1 MKISAGAIAGWL
13 TVAGLLAAGPALQA
27 SGSPLLLGVFF
38 AWLVL
43 VVLWS
48 AFGAVQEAEA
58 LARMLREPFGTL
70 VLTMSVSAIEVV
82 LICAAMFVDDD
93 ATTLARDAMF
103 SVLMIVLNGVVGL
116 GLLIGGYRYHE
127 QLFNLQGATAYL
139 SVVIPLSTIALVLPS
154 FTTSTPDGT
163 LTLVQSAC
171 FSVMTLFLYGLFL
184 WLQMGRHQAYFVE
197 APAISAALAEADATA
212 IEATLEAN
220 ADAGR
225 GKRLAMRT
233 FGLLLCMVPISLL
246 ATPLAELLDRGLSH
260 FGVPMAVG
268 GVVIALLVFAPEGMS
283 TLIAVGANQLTKAI
297 NVSLGAAT
305 STLGI
310 SVPVTLFIGLARG
323 QPVLLGLPPADIA
336 LLAATLLLTTLTFLS
351 ARTTML
357 VGAVHLSLFVA
368 FLVLAFNP

>member
-1 MKISAGAIAGWL
+1 MKISAGAIAGWI
-13 TVAGLLAAGPALQA
+13 TVVALLMAPELRSPALQTA
-27 SGSPLLLGVFF
+27 LF
-38 AWLVL
+38 AWLVI

-48 AFGAVQEAEA
+48 AFDAVQEAEA
-58 LARMLREPFGTL
+58 LARELREPFGTL
-70 VLTMSVSAIEVV
+70 VLTLSVSAIEVV
-82 LICAAMFVDDD
+82 LICAAMFVDEEVS
-93 ATTLARDAMF
+93 TLARDAMF
-103 SVLMIVLNGVVGL
+103 SVLMIVLNGVVGV
-116 GLLIGGYRYHE
+116 GLLMGGYRYHE

-163 LTLVQSAC
+163 LTMLQSVC
-171 FSVMTLFLYGLFL
+171 FSIMTLLLYGLFL
-184 WLQMGRHQAYFVE
+184 SLQVGRHQAYF
-197 APAISAALAEADATA
+197 AEASNAPTLTPTVTPTPAEDATPPR
-212 IEATLEAN
+212 E
-220 ADAGR
+220 GR
-225 GKRLAMRT
+225 SRRLAMHT
-233 FGLLLCMVPISLL
+233 AGLLACMVPISLL
-246 ATPLAELLDRGLSH
+246 ATPLADLLDRGLAH
-260 FGVPMAVG
+260 FGIPNAVG

-323 QPVLLGLPPADIA
+323 QPVLLGLPPVSIA

>member
-1 MKISAGAIAGWL
+1 MRISAGAIAGWL
-13 TVAGLLAAGPALQA
+13 TVVALLIATPGLEAPGR
-27 SGSPLLLGVFF
+27 PLLHTGIFI
-38 AWLVL
+38 WLVL

-48 AFGAVQEAEA
+48 AFDAVQEAEA
-58 LARMLREPFGTL
+58 LARELPEPFGTL

-82 LICAAMFVDDD
+82 LICAAMFVDEEVS
-93 ATTLARDAMF
+93 TLARDAMF
-103 SVLMIVLNGVVGL
+103 SVLMIVLNGVVGI

-139 SVVIPLSTIALVLPS
+139 SVVIPLSSIALVLPS

-163 LTLVQSAC
+163 LTLLQSVC
-171 FSVMTLFLYGLFL
+171 FSIMTLFLYGLFL
-184 WLQMGRHQAYFVE
+184 WLQIGRHQAYFVE
-197 APAISAALAEADATA
+197 ATEPAPPPSSAPTA
-212 IEATLEAN
+212 HEPA

-225 GKRLAMRT
+225 AKRLAMHT
-233 FGLLLCMVPISLL
+233 AGLLLCMVPISLL

-260 FGVPMAVG
+260 FGIPTAVG
-268 GVVIALLVFAPEGMS
+268 GVVIAMLVFAPEGMS

-310 SVPVTLFIGLARG
+310 SVPVTLFVGLARG
-323 QPVLLGLPPADIA
+323 QPVLLGLPPVGIA
-336 LLAATLLLTTLTFLS
+336 LLAATLLLTTVTFLS

>member
-1 MKISAGAIAGWL
+1 MKISVGAIAGWL
-13 TVAGLLAAGPALQA
+13 TVVALLIAAPGLEAPGRPLLHAGLF
-27 SGSPLLLGVFF
+27 V
-38 AWLVL
+38 WLVL

-48 AFGAVQEAEA
+48 AFDAVQEAEA
-58 LARMLREPFGTL
+58 LARELREPFGTL

-82 LICAAMFVDDD
+82 LICAAMFVDEDVS
-93 ATTLARDAMF
+93 TLARDAMF
-103 SVLMIVLNGVVGL
+103 SVLMIVLNGVVGI

-163 LTLVQSAC
+163 LTLLQSVC
-171 FSVMTLFLYGLFL
+171 FSIMTLFLYGLFL
-184 WLQMGRHQAYFVE
+184 WLQVGRHQAYFVE
-197 APAISAALAEADATA
+197 AAESAPGPCP
-212 IEATLEAN
+212 ATLERRV
-220 ADAGR
+220 AGTGR
-225 GKRLAMRT
+225 AKRLAMHT
-233 FGLLLCMVPISLL
+233 AGLLFCMVPISLL
-246 ATPLAELLDRGLSH
+246 ATPLAELLDRGLTH
-260 FGVPMAVG
+260 FGIPTAVG

-310 SVPVTLFIGLARG
+310 SVPVTLFVGLARG
-323 QPVLLGLPPADIA
+323 QPVLLGLPPVGIA

>member
-1 MKISAGAIAGWL
+1 MKISVGAIAGWL
-13 TVAGLLAAGPALQA
+13 TVVALLIAAPGLEAPGRPLLHAGLF
-27 SGSPLLLGVFF
+27 V
-38 AWLVL
+38 WLVL

-48 AFGAVQEAEA
+48 AFDAVQEAEA
-58 LARMLREPFGTL
+58 LARELREPFGTL

-82 LICAAMFVDDD
+82 LICAAMFVDEDVS
-93 ATTLARDAMF
+93 TLARDAMF
-103 SVLMIVLNGVVGL
+103 SVLMIVLNGVVGI

-163 LTLVQSAC
+163 LTLLQSVC
-171 FSVMTLFLYGLFL
+171 FSIMTLFLYGLFL
-184 WLQMGRHQAYFVE
+184 WLQVGRHQAYFVE
-197 APAISAALAEADATA
+197 ATESAPRPCP
-212 IEATLEAN
+212 ATLERRV
-220 ADAGR
+220 AGTGR
-225 GKRLAMRT
+225 AKRLAMHT
-233 FGLLLCMVPISLL
+233 AGLLFCMVPISLL
-246 ATPLAELLDRGLSH
+246 ATPLAELLDRGLTH
-260 FGVPMAVG
+260 FGIPTAVG

-310 SVPVTLFIGLARG
+310 SVPVTLFVGLARG
-323 QPVLLGLPPADIA
+323 QPVQLGLPPVGIA

>member
-1 MKISAGAIAGWL
+1 MRVSAGAIAGWL
-13 TVAGLLAAGPALQA
+13 TVVALLVAAPGLEAPGR
-27 SGSPLLLGVFF
+27 PLLHSGLF

-43 VVLWS
+43 VVLWC
-48 AFGAVQEAEA
+48 AFDAVQEAEA
-58 LARMLREPFGTL
+58 LASELPEPFGTL

-82 LICAAMFVDDD
+82 LICAAMFVDEEVS
-93 ATTLARDAMF
+93 TLARDAMF
-103 SVLMIVLNGVVGL
+103 SVLMIVLNGVVGI

-154 FTTSTPDGT
+154 FTTSTVDGT
-163 LTLVQSAC
+163 LTMLQSVC
-171 FSVMTLFLYGLFL
+171 FSIMTLFLYGLFL
-184 WLQMGRHQAYFVE
+184 WLQVGRHQAYFVE
-197 APAISAALAEADATA
+197 TALPAPAPSPAAPDVAPEAS
-212 IEATLEAN
+212 
-220 ADAGR
+220 GR
-225 GKRLAMRT
+225 SRRLVMRT
-233 FGLLLCMVPISLL
+233 TGLLLCMVPISLL

-260 FGVPMAVG
+260 FGIPTAVG

-310 SVPVTLFIGLARG
+310 SVPVTLFVGLARG
-323 QPVLLGLPPADIA
+323 QPVVLGLPPAGIA
-336 LLAATLLLTTLTFLS
+336 LLAATMLLTTVTFLS